1 MERKFP
7 WTALTTA
14 AAGAATLA
22 AVDLALR
29 PWFLHWGATDAEIVK
44 ALPGDDLCPDAP
56 SIATRAITIQAPAGE
71 AWRWIVQIGQDRG
84 GFYSYTWL
92 ENLFGAKMRNAGRII
107 PKLPPLTVG
116 DSVWMTPSSR
126 YGGRGR
132 VKVAMIEPGRYL
144 VLVAL
149 EDYEAVVRTG
159 RAPEGAWALILEPVD
174 DHTTR
179 LLVRSRSGRAVS
191 PGRFLVFDPI
201 HFIMERK
208 MMLGIR
214 ERVESRKKAAA

>member
-29 PWFLHWGATDAEIVK
+29 PWFLNWGATDAEIGK
-44 ALPGDDLCPDAP
+44 ALPGDDLCPGAR
-56 SIATRAITIQAPAGE
+56 STATRAMTIHAPAE
-71 AWRWIVQIGQDRG
+71 EVWRWIAQIGQDRG

-92 ENLFGAKMRNAGRII
+92 ENLVGARMRNASHII
-107 PKLPPLTVG
+107 PKLPALTLG
-116 DSVWMTPSSR
+116 DSVWMTPQSR

-132 VKVAMIEPGRYL
+132 AKVAMIEPNRYL
-144 VLVAL
+144 VLVSLEGFAAL
-149 EDYEAVVRTG
+149 ARAGHTED
-159 RAPEGAWALILEPVD
+159 GAWAFILEPLD

-179 LLVRSRSGRAVS
+179 LIIRSHSGPDA
-191 PGRFLVFDPI
+191 GAHRFLFFDPI

-214 ERVESRKKAAA
+214 DRAEAHAKAA